1 MLDLGLARIVDANN
15 PFNKSAAGRL
25 TQSGM
30 YMGTVDFMAPEQAE
44 DAHRVD
50 HRADIYSL
58 GCTFYFLLTGR
69 EPFSGETILK
79 RLMAHMERP
88 APSLRASRPDVP
100 LALEACYQKMMA
112 KRPDDRPASMTELIA
127 LLQAA
132 KVPPETVTERS
143 APSPKPQPELMVFN
157 ETLRKA
163 AGPANTEAE
172 PAIFPRP

>member
-1 MLDLGLARIVDANN
+1 
-15 PFNKSAAGRL
+15 
-25 TQSGM
+25 M

-69 EPFSGETILK
+69 EPFPGETILK

-112 KRPDDRPASMTELIA
+112 KRPDDRPGSMTEVIA
-127 LLQAA
+127 LLQAS
-132 KVPPETVTERS
+132 K
-143 APSPKPQPELMVFN
+143 L
-157 ETLRKA
+157 A
-163 AGPANTEAE
+163 A
-172 PAIFPRP
+172 